1 MITIAWYNVVAIVVG
16 VMFVGFFIW
25 LSNRDTGSGIGT
37 ALSEMFLGIM
47 GIILAVMFYAIWG
60 GIFWW

>member
-1 MITIAWYNVVAIVVG
+1 MIKIAWYNVVAIVVG

-25 LSNRDTGSGIGT
+25 LLNRDVGSGIG
-37 ALSEMFLGIM
+37 AGLSKVFLGIT
-47 GIILAVMFYAIWG
+47 GIALASVFYAILG